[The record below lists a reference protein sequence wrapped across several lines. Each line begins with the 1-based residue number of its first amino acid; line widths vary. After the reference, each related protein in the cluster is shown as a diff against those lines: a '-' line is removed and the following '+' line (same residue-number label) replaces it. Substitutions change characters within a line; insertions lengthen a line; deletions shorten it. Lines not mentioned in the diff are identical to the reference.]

1 MISITIATQRVI
13 FLEVRS
19 RDLNDHAS
27 SDGIPTVSARD
38 PPQRLAVF
46 EELETDGPLTLHLY
60 QCNLGGRVEGY
71 YRPRVKI
78 TLFSVLNVVQYNN
91 NWHIK
96 NDVYEHIA
104 GNNGLQK
111 RCIVS
116 TLRRCVF
123 LWRTMIGHNSGV
135 KTPM

>member
-60 QCNLGGRVEGY
+60 QGYLGGRVEGY

-78 TLFSVLNVVQYNN
+78 TLFSVLIGGRVEGYYRPRVKLTLFSVLNDVQYNN

-96 NDVYEHIA
+96 NDVYEH
-104 GNNGLQK
+104 
-111 RCIVS
+111 
-116 TLRRCVF
+116 
-123 LWRTMIGHNSGV
+123 
-135 KTPM
+135 